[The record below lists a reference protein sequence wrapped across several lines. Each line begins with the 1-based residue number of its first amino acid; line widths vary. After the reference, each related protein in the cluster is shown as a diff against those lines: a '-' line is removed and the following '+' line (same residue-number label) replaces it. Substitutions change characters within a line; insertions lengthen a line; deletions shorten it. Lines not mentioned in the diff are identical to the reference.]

1 MWLQDMMLYLL
12 IDKKKSSIFEVKVA
26 MFKSCNEQF
35 RMVNIRKYLVF
46 MMGLGCNLK
55 KMRKIKSILMGKMD
69 PRMEDRIL
77 HLLGIA
83 CT

>member
-1 MWLQDMMLYLL
+1 MG
-12 IDKKKSSIFEVKVA
+12 
-26 MFKSCNEQF
+26 
-35 RMVNIRKYLVF
+35 NIRKYKVF

-55 KMRKIKSILMGKMD
+55 KLRKIKSILMGKMD
-69 PRMEDRIL
+69 PHMADRIL

>member
-1 MWLQDMMLYLL
+1 MH
-12 IDKKKSSIFEVKVA
+12 V
-26 MFKSCNEQF
+26 
-35 RMVNIRKYLVF
+35 
-46 MMGLGCNLK
+46 K

-69 PRMEDRIL
+69 PHMEDRIL

>member
-1 MWLQDMMLYLL
+1 MLYLL

-26 MFKSCNEQF
+26 MFKSLNEQF
-35 RMVNIRKYLVF
+35 RMGNIRKYLVF

-55 KMRKIKSILMGKMD
+55 KMRKISILMGKMD
-69 PRMEDRIL
+69 PHMADRIL